1 MPTTPP
7 DSPRPRRVRAGSVRP
22 RGGSNGLGAGG
33 GAARNGAEAGP
44 ASARRRNRRDLLLGR
59 KRKAPRRRR
68 PLLRTSLLF
77 LALFSSIAAGAA
89 VTVDAGYNIY
99 LGQIPEAATV
109 ASMEDP
115 VDTNVYAANGTLID
129 VIHPSGTFHLHAA
142 LTDISPYL
150 QEATVDVEDR
160 HFWTESSLDLGRI
173 AEAGA
178 GYLRHT
184 NAGGASTIPE
194 QLAKISFLQ
203 DNGSLAYKIKEI
215 ILGTE
220 LVNDFSKDQILEMY
234 LNRIPY
240 GNQAVGIQTAAELYF
255 HEPASALD
263 LAQSAMLAGLPQ
275 APSEFDP
282 DVNPAGAK
290 QRQGTVLQ
298 AMVAVGSITQAQAA
312 AAAAEPLKYYT
323 WQQYL
328 PPTIIDGAN
337 TSSFLNYLTKYY
349 LPSLFS
355 GDGFEDPGGYDIYT
369 TLNLQDQALGDA
381 TVNNVVTS
389 NPGWFVQGAAGGDGA
404 LVSLD
409 PQNGEILAMTGSAN
423 YNSPV
428 YGQDN
433 LAIGERQPGST
444 MKLFTYTD
452 AIASRQYTMTTQIS
466 DETMSLNGWTPKDY
480 EGSSAGYGFCEM
492 EYCLGNSLNLPAVRT
507 EYAMG
512 VLPIANLA
520 VDAGVTLL
528 QGQNFPSSSEYSF
541 TLGTFEVS
549 PLDLADGAATIADLG
564 VHHAPAPVTKITDAA
579 SGTTVWTYNAA
590 ANAQR
595 VVPENVAFIMDETLS
610 QAQYRLAAFGS
621 YQKLSL
627 PSRPA
632 SAKTGTSGS
641 GYDNYD
647 NWTVGWTP
655 NVLTAVWVGDPQG
668 ESPTYGLTPGVTS
681 GVTGAAPIWQAYMEG
696 ATANTPVVWY
706 QTPSD
711 VYEAGGSWYLP
722 GTGPDSSMGVGGPIC
737 NPNCIG
743 EPAASNTPFSQPY
756 QTPSPTAVP
765 TAEPTLAP
773 LPSATA
779 T

>member
-1 MPTTPP
+1 VPAIPP
-7 DSPRPRRVRAGSVRP
+7 DNPRPRRVRAGSVRP
-22 RGGSNGLGAGG
+22 RGGSNGAGAGG
-33 GAARNGAEAGP
+33 GATRNGAEAIP

-99 LGQIPEAATV
+99 LGQIPEASTV

-142 LTDISPYL
+142 LADISPYL
-150 QEATVDVEDR
+150 QEATVDIEDR

-173 AEAGA
+173 AEAGV

-184 NAGGASTIPE
+184 DAGGASTIPE

-240 GNQAVGIQTAAELYF
+240 GNQAIGIQTAAELYF

-290 QRQGTVLQ
+290 QRQGAVLQ
-298 AMVAVGSITQAQAA
+298 AMVTVGSITQSQAA

-349 LPSLFS
+349 LPTLFN

-381 TVNNVVTS
+381 TVHNVITS
-389 NPGWFVQGAAGGDGA
+389 NPGWFVQRAAGGDGA

-409 PQNGEILAMTGSAN
+409 PENGEILAMTGSAN
-423 YNSPV
+423 YDSPV

-444 MKLFTYTD
+444 MKLFTYTA

-507 EYAMG
+507 EYAVG
-512 VLPIANLA
+512 VLPIATLA
-520 VDAGVTLL
+520 VDAGITLL

-564 VHHAPAPVTKITDAA
+564 IHHAPAPVTKITDAA

-595 VVPENVAFIMDETLS
+595 VVPENVAYIMDETLS

-627 PSRPA
+627 PGRPA

-706 QTPSD
+706 PTPSD

-743 EPAASNTPFSQPY
+743 EPTASNTPFSQPY
-756 QTPSPTAVP
+756 QTPSPTVAP
-765 TAEPTLAP
+765 T
-773 LPSATA
+773 PSPSPSTPG

>member
-1 MPTTPP
+1 
-7 DSPRPRRVRAGSVRP
+7 
-22 RGGSNGLGAGG
+22 
-33 GAARNGAEAGP
+33 
-44 ASARRRNRRDLLLGR
+44 
-59 KRKAPRRRR
+59 
-68 PLLRTSLLF
+68 
-77 LALFSSIAAGAA
+77 
-89 VTVDAGYNIY
+89 
-99 LGQIPEAATV
+99 
-109 ASMEDP
+109 
-115 VDTNVYAANGTLID
+115 
-129 VIHPSGTFHLHAA
+129 
-142 LTDISPYL
+142 
-150 QEATVDVEDR
+150 
-160 HFWTESSLDLGRI
+160 
-173 AEAGA
+173 
-178 GYLRHT
+178 
-184 NAGGASTIPE
+184 
-194 QLAKISFLQ
+194 
-203 DNGSLAYKIKEI
+203 
-215 ILGTE
+215 
-220 LVNDFSKDQILEMY
+220 
-234 LNRIPY
+234 
-240 GNQAVGIQTAAELYF
+240 
-255 HEPASALD
+255 
-263 LAQSAMLAGLPQ
+263 
-275 APSEFDP
+275 
-282 DVNPAGAK
+282 
-290 QRQGTVLQ
+290 
-298 AMVAVGSITQAQAA
+298 
-312 AAAAEPLKYYT
+312 
-323 WQQYL
+323 
-328 PPTIIDGAN
+328 
-337 TSSFLNYLTKYY
+337 
-349 LPSLFS
+349 
-355 GDGFEDPGGYDIYT
+355 
-369 TLNLQDQALGDA
+369 
-381 TVNNVVTS
+381 
-389 NPGWFVQGAAGGDGA
+389 
-404 LVSLD
+404 VSLD
-409 PQNGEILAMTGSAN
+409 PENGEILAMTGSAN
-423 YNSPV
+423 YDSPV

-444 MKLFTYTD
+444 MKLFTYTA

-507 EYAMG
+507 EYAVG
-512 VLPIANLA
+512 VLPIATLA
-520 VDAGVTLL
+520 VDAGITLL

-564 VHHAPAPVTKITDAA
+564 IHHAPAPVTKITDAA

-595 VVPENVAFIMDETLS
+595 VVPENVAYIMDETLS

-627 PSRPA
+627 PGRPA

-706 QTPSD
+706 PTPSD

-743 EPAASNTPFSQPY
+743 EPTASNTPFSQPY
-756 QTPSPTAVP
+756 QTPSPTVAP
-765 TAEPTLAP
+765 T
-773 LPSATA
+773 PSPSPSTPG

>member
-466 DETMSLNGWTPKDY
+466 DETMTLNGWTPKDY
-480 EGSSAGYGFCEM
+480 EGLSAGYGFCEM

-564 VHHAPAPVTKITDAA
+564 VHHAPAPVTKITNAA
-579 SGTTVWTYNAA
+579 SGSTVWTYNAA

>member
-1 MPTTPP
+1 VPTTPP

-466 DETMSLNGWTPKDY
+466 DETMTLNGWTPKDY
-480 EGSSAGYGFCEM
+480 EGLSAGYGFCEM

-564 VHHAPAPVTKITDAA
+564 VHHAPAPVTKITNAA
-579 SGTTVWTYNAA
+579 SGSTVWTYNAA

>member
-564 VHHAPAPVTKITDAA
+564 VHHAPAPVTKITNAA
-579 SGTTVWTYNAA
+579 SGSTVWTYNAA

-756 QTPSPTAVP
+756 QTPSPTVAP
-765 TAEPTLAP
+765 T
-773 LPSATA
+773 PSPSPSTPG

>member
-466 DETMSLNGWTPKDY
+466 DETMTLNGWTPKDY
-480 EGSSAGYGFCEM
+480 EGLSAGYGFCEM

-564 VHHAPAPVTKITDAA
+564 VHHAPAPVTKITNAA
-579 SGTTVWTYNAA
+579 SGSTVWTYNAA

-627 PSRPA
+627 PGRPA